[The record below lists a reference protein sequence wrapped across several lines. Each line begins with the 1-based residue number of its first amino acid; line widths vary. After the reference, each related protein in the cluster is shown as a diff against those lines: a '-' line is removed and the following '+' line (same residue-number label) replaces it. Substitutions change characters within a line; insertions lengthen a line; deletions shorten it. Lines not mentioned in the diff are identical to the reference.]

1 MNLEYAL
8 NQALPPYQMDRLRRE
23 GREVFIVWIAEYPQ
37 CRGEGH
43 SPTAALR
50 VARLYFGAV
59 RDSRVAWRLDELL
72 DAPAEASS
80 NSESGALGA

>member
-1 MNLEYAL
+1 VNLEYAL
-8 NQALPPYQMDRLRRE
+8 NHDLPPYQMDQQRRE

-43 SPTAALR
+43 SPTEALR

-72 DAPAEASS
+72 DASAEPSS
-80 NSESGALGA
+80 NSESGALRA